1 MRDNLALVAVV
12 DQVSEVATVTVH
24 GSGFGPS
31 AYSRLRDD
39 LLWVAAMR
47 PRRLVLDLGGSDRFT
62 HQLITVIA
70 AARHQLPVGC
80 LLEIRSDSL
89 VVRNL
94 LELAGW
100 PAEGERNRHAR
111 A

>member
-24 GSGFGPS
+24 GGEFGPS
-31 AYSRLRDD
+31 AS
-39 LLWVAAMR
+39 
-47 PRRLVLDLGGSDRFT
+47 
-62 HQLITVIA
+62 QLITAIA

-80 LLEIRSDSL
+80 LLEIRSGSM

-100 PAEGERNRHAR
+100 PAEGKRNRHAR

>member
-1 MRDNLALVAVV
+1 MRDNLALIAVV

-24 GSGFGPS
+24 GSEYGPP

-47 PRRLVLDLGGSDRFT
+47 PRRLVLDLGESDRFT
-62 HQLITVIA
+62 SQLITVIA

-80 LLEIRSDSL
+80 LLEIRSGSMA
-89 VVRNL
+89 VRNL

-100 PAEGERNRHAR
+100 
-111 A
+111 